1 VLLFLTLINLDN
13 TELTTPTTK
22 TWQIHHSAALEAR
35 FKAPSAVTKKTV
47 AVFPHQADQNQLA
60 FLMLLS
66 ALHKATPLVK
76 VKLCLHLAFVSVDE
90 KASEMTEPRKATK
103 KRKNGDTDSI
113 DESTAGAG
121 PSVKAPQRT
130 IASLVDDGFHSLL
143 FPLSRGGYVFLTL
156 YFPLVLIFS
165 LVLSLSPCLRSCL

>member
-1 VLLFLTLINLDN
+1 VNF
-13 TELTTPTTK
+13 
-22 TWQIHHSAALEAR
+22 
-35 FKAPSAVTKKTV
+35 
-47 AVFPHQADQNQLA
+47 
-60 FLMLLS
+60 
-66 ALHKATPLVK
+66 HKATPLVK
-76 VKLCLHLAFVSVDE
+76 VKLCLHLAVVSVDE

-121 PSVKAPQRT
+121 PSVKAPQRN

-143 FPLSRGGYVFLTL
+143 FPLVFLTL
-156 YFPLVLIFS
+156 YFPLVRIFS